1 MITDIFSS
9 GGGLQKA
16 LEALGRPVQLRQVQ
30 KAYAERVAAVLAA
43 HQPGFLDA
51 ETGVGKTLG
60 YLVPT
65 MLKAFSAGKGAL
77 VVVSTAS
84 IALQRQLIADD
95 IPVAAEL
102 VSQVLGFQPKVA
114 MRIGREQV
122 VDPTR
127 LQTAIDELAT
137 PQEQELADEV
147 LGWVREYVLEG
158 QLPLRADLMERFAD
172 QITSQKGWLVPSII
186 GLIDDEGDVGQLY
199 EQLLEECRDADVLV
213 VNHHLLAVNLLRSCL
228 WDKERPVYLIVDEAD
243 RLPDIINT
251 INRQLVP
258 LQLLASNVASFPH
271 SDDIKAVIDD
281 LSETVM
287 SHFDKGWKDTT
298 GGVVPTSR
306 LDAQEKSDL
315 QVKLKQA
322 CVALEIF
329 LVRLHTEKRGRNA
342 EIRER
347 ISEIDYQRYG
357 LARLAEEAQQFNG
370 QAVLYYSPVRQF
382 PGVGS
387 VNTGSALMIASR
399 LWSKSY
405 FDIKGLIFTSA
416 TLASMSSSSTKQDAK
431 LAMKQFITA
440 CGFKFA
446 DIPQVSCALIAPEL
460 FGKMAFVRPSMT
472 APTSFI
478 DSVDDGEGFKLNPA
492 AVVAWGEMV
501 KAAAAEGGRTLCLL
515 PSYRDV
521 VALGVELETMGE
533 RVIVQTS
540 GLPTN
545 AAVVRFLAN
554 PDAIWISA
562 AAWEGVSLPGAIS
575 HIVIPRLP
583 MRPSMVDD
591 GVIERYFAE
600 NGNAAK
606 GASYIFGLKLASTRR
621 RLRQGIG
628 RGVRTADDSVKVWI
642 GDNRWPLTQAEMDRD
657 YLDQPTNWSST
668 LLNAIPQRFRKTLE
682 KSPRFA

>member
-1 MITDIFSS
+1 MITDIFSP

-16 LEALGRPVQLRQVQ
+16 LETLGRPVRLRQAQ
-30 KAYAERVAAVLAA
+30 KTYAERVEAVLDA

-65 MLKAFSAGKGAL
+65 MLKAFEPGKGAL

-95 IPVAAEL
+95 IPVAAQL
-102 VSQVLGFQPKVA
+102 VSQGTGFQPKVA

-122 VDPTR
+122 VDPVR
-127 LQTAIDELAT
+127 LQTAIEELAS
-137 PQEQELADEV
+137 PQEQDLADEV
-147 LGWVREYVLEG
+147 LDWVREQVLEG

-172 QITSQKGWLVPSII
+172 QITNQKGWLVPSII
-186 GLIDDEGDVGQLY
+186 GRIDDEGDVGQLY

-213 VNHHLLAVNLLRSCL
+213 VNHHLLAVNLLRSFL

-258 LQLLASNVASFPH
+258 LHLLASNVASFPH
-271 SDDIKAVIDD
+271 SAETKAVIDD
-281 LSETVM
+281 LSEIVM

-306 LDAQEKSDL
+306 LDAQEKADL
-315 QVKLKQA
+315 QLKLKQA
-322 CVALEIF
+322 GVALDAF
-329 LVRLHTEKRGRNA
+329 LARLHTEKRSRNA
-342 EIRER
+342 EVRER
-347 ISEIDYQRYG
+347 ISEIDYQRFG
-357 LARLAEEAQQFNG
+357 LARLAEETQQFGG

-405 FDIKGLIFTSA
+405 FDMKGLIFTSA
-416 TLASMSSSSTKQDAK
+416 TLASMSSSPAKQDAK
-431 LAMKQFITA
+431 LAMKQFITD

-446 DIPQVSCALIAPEL
+446 DVPQASCALIAPEQ
-460 FGKMAFVRPSMT
+460 FGRMTFVRPSLA
-472 APTSFI
+472 APAPFV
-478 DSVDDGEGFKLNPA
+478 DSADEGEGFKLNPT
-492 AVVAWGEMV
+492 AVAVWAEMV
-501 KAAAAEGGRTLCLL
+501 KSAAAEGGRTLCLL

-521 VALGVELETMGE
+521 VALGAELEAMGD
-533 RVIVQTS
+533 RVIVQSS

-583 MRPSMVDD
+583 MRPSIVDD

-606 GASYIFGLKLASTRR
+606 GASYIFGRKLASTRR

-642 GDNRWPLTQAEMDRD
+642 GDNRWPLTQGEMDRD

-668 LLNAIPQRFRKTLE
+668 LLNAVPERFRKTLE
-682 KSPRFA
+682 KSRRYV